1 MPLVDA
7 PEGFQAKLRA
17 LDPTLSARLVNVKVN
32 KLGDRDWRWALFW
45 TSPNSGRS
53 YQVYLVE
60 EAREPLELVGAF
72 RPLDD
77 RVILDLKRLDAWN
90 RGDKKIMDEIVAV
103 EEGMVNAIDKDTEE
117 LCRGMSKHF
126 RRLFAGNIL
135 VQVGWT
141 APR

>member
-32 KLGDRDWRWALFW
+32 HLGDRDWRWAIFW
-45 TSPNSGRS
+45 TSPKSGNS
-53 YQVYLVE
+53 YQAYLVE
-60 EAREPLELVGAF
+60 DAREPLELVGAF

-77 RVILDLKRLDAWN
+77 RVLLDLRRLDAWN
-90 RGDKKIMDEIVAV
+90 RGDKRIIDEVVAV
-103 EEGMVNAIDKDTEE
+103 EEGMHDSSDRDLQNHCE
-117 LCRGMSKHF
+117 GMSKYF
-126 RRLFAGNIL
+126 RRLFAGNPLI
-135 VQVGWT
+135 QAGWT